1 MMRWLVVGRWRQ
13 IGVNVVQVYYVTCV
27 CKNQH
32 DVAVFLSMHTVY
44 IITSVSVCA
53 CMCVSLYL
61 CLGSRL
67 TRVNFRCA
75 RNFYK

>member
-44 IITSVSVCA
+44 IIASVSVCA
-53 CMCVSLYL
+53 CMCVCVAVSVS
-61 CLGSRL
+61 GISF
-67 TRVNFRCA
+67 N
-75 RNFYK
+75 